1 MKIREITNALEDFAP
16 LHLQESYDNT
26 GYQLGNPDQEATG
39 ALLCVDITEEIVDE
53 ATSRG
58 CNLII
63 THHPLL
69 FRGVKCVT
77 GRNRPERVLAKA
89 LRAGLTVYSCHTAI
103 DSAPGGVSWEMARRL
118 GLTDIQTLVP
128 SGHTHPAGTPGL
140 GTVGNLPAPLTPREL
155 ALKVKDTFH
164 TPTLRTS
171 RPSPT
176 LTSITRVALCGGAA
190 AEFLPQA
197 IAAGAQAYIT
207 ADCKLNQFL
216 DHATD
221 IFLIDAGHYETEEC
235 TKQIFFNVIRE
246 KFPNFAVCNSE
257 KDKNPIIYL

>member
-1 MKIREITNALEDFAP
+1 MKIHEITDALEAFAP
-16 LHLQESYDNT
+16 LRLQESYDNS
-26 GYQLGNPDQEATG
+26 GYQLGNPADEATG

-53 ATSRG
+53 ALARG
-58 CNLII
+58 CNLIV

-89 LRAGLTVYSCHTAI
+89 LRAGVTVYSCHTAI
-103 DSAPGGVSWEMARRL
+103 DSAPGGVSWAMADRL
-118 GLTDIQTLVP
+118 GLTNVETLLP
-128 SGHTHPAGTPGL
+128 SGATHPAGIPGL
-140 GTVGNLPAPLTPREL
+140 GTVGNLPAPLTPSEL
-155 ALKVKDTFH
+155 AQKVKDTFH
-164 TPTLRTS
+164 CHTLRTS
-171 RPSPT
+171 RPNPA
-176 LTSITRVALCGGAA
+176 LTAINRVALCGGAGA
-190 AEFLPQA
+190 DLLPQA

-216 DHATD
+216 DHAHD